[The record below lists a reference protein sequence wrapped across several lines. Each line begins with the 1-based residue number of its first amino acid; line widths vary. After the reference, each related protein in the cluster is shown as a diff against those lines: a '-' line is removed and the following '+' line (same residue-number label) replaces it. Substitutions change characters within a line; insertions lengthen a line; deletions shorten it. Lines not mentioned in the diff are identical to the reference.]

1 MADVLLSGVLDRAR
15 FLGLGRLNP
24 SLTGRPFLALQRAH
38 DRHVLALAVPCRALR
53 KKSKLRARAQP
64 PHRGAASKKIKGP
77 MSAKRKVPSGRV
89 GGSSTSSS
97 RPDQGEAQRGTAASS
112 LRCNN
117 LFPRPSGLQPSGNRL
132 QMDSMTV
139 REAVARHLEPLVATS
154 LRLHTQRGGS
164 HRDVLRGDVAG
175 GRGGRA
181 PRAVP
186 QATAGRAG
194 APGSAPVCVLRKDDL
209 IIC

>member
-1 MADVLLSGVLDRAR
+1 MKAVIPARKRPELASGAEPRRGPLK
-15 FLGLGRLNP
+15 RLAQ
-24 SLTGRPFLALQRAH
+24 ALQRAH

-154 LRLHTQRGGS
+154 LRVHTQRGGS
-164 HRDVLRGDVAG
+164 HHDVLRGDVAG

-181 PRAVP
+181 HLEQCPSPP
-186 QATAGRAG
+186 QDARERRGAHLCACCGKTA
-194 APGSAPVCVLRKDDL
+194 
-209 IIC
+209 

>member
-154 LRLHTQRGGS
+154 LRLHTQRHAGTQVGQVDP
-164 HRDVLRGDVAG
+164 RTAWRGAAVR
-175 GRGGRA
+175 GRGSGTACGR
-181 PRAVP
+181 
-186 QATAGRAG
+186 
-194 APGSAPVCVLRKDDL
+194 
-209 IIC
+209 

>member
-64 PHRGAASKKIKGP
+64 PHRGAASKTIKGP
-77 MSAKRKVPSGRV
+77 MSAKRKVPSSRV

-154 LRLHTQRGGS
+154 LRLHTQR
-164 HRDVLRGDVAG
+164 H
-175 GRGGRA
+175 
-181 PRAVP
+181 
-186 QATAGRAG
+186 RAG
-194 APGSAPVCVLRKDDL
+194 PARARLAKSTRGRPGEVRRCAGAARARRAAAGSAARRGCFL
-209 IIC
+209 IIR